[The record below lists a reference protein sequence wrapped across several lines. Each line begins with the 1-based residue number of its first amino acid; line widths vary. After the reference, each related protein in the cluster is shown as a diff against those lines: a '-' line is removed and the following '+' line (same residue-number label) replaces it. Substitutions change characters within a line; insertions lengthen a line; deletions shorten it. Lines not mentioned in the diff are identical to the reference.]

1 VTDEHFDGTDRTDE
15 FLGKRQRLTPQT
27 GNALLQGVVEP
38 LDVVGLR
45 ANLLIAWC
53 LRWSSMANWRIV
65 VPGAVLTS
73 RPSGELG
80 LGSHCPNGNGHTWI
94 EERARIG
101 TIATTLDVQWFFLLL
116 FVTGLAAGLVNAIT
130 GGGGLVVLPVFLA
143 AGLVMALGQ
152 VIGGVL
158 GAHLVVH
165 KGAGFVRPLYLIVV
179 IALLLKLLYERITGM
194 G

>member
-1 VTDEHFDGTDRTDE
+1 MGQESWPSGSGKNTGSAIHVMLALRCGPSEVLVTDEHSDGTDRTDE
-15 FLGKRQRLTPQT
+15 FLGKRQRLTHQT

-80 LGSHCPNGNGHTWI
+80 LGSHCPNGNGHT
-94 EERARIG
+94 
-101 TIATTLDVQWFFLLL
+101 
-116 FVTGLAAGLVNAIT
+116 
-130 GGGGLVVLPVFLA
+130 
-143 AGLVMALGQ
+143 
-152 VIGGVL
+152 
-158 GAHLVVH
+158 
-165 KGAGFVRPLYLIVV
+165 
-179 IALLLKLLYERITGM
+179 
-194 G
+194 